1 MTNLTNFSPEE
12 SVFDESVVVVSVT
25 FNSTGTPVVTFLSL
39 KGSFVAEA
47 FKVVVVVVVIVSGV
61 VVSVDVVV
69 DVSFVLFSIECPC
82 IRSEINTKENVTLE
96 IPILKFCC
104 KDSN

>member
-47 FKVVVVVVVIVSGV
+47 FKVVVVVIVSGV

-69 DVSFVLFSIECPC
+69 DVSFVLFSTECPC
-82 IRSEINTKENVTLE
+82 IRSERNTKENVTLE

-104 KDSN
+104 KDSS

>member
-47 FKVVVVVVVIVSGV
+47 FKVVVVVIVSGV

-82 IRSEINTKENVTLE
+82 IRSERNTKENVTL
-96 IPILKFCC
+96 
-104 KDSN
+104 